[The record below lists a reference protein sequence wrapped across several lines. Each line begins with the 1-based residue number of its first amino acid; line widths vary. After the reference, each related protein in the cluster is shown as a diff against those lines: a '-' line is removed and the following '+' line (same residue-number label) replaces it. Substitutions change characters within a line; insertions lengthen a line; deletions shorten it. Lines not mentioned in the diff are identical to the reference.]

1 MVEDIVLD
9 AHRSYQTE
17 ITVKNEDKPSEVVEE
32 KVIEND
38 NYSNKEDSLVDKE
51 KEEITQEDIKKE
63 PLSSDDQTLIKED
76 ISIDDTNTKINQDIE
91 KPVQNPQSTTI
102 LLLPLIIFSLIAPCY
117 YDLKSSEWFLLDVFY
132 AILIILYHG
141 NGIYGL
147 GMRGI
152 SLDGSSLQFS
162 MQFLIISLCIITVI
176 LFMIQIIM
184 KWLNRI
190 IRK

>member
-1 MVEDIVLD
+1 MNKKALWFIL
-9 AHRSYQTE
+9 AMLYLFQFLILPYLLPQFYPTS
-17 ITVKNEDKPSEVVEE
+17 NEA
-32 KVIEND
+32 
-38 NYSNKEDSLVDKE
+38 
-51 KEEITQEDIKKE
+51 
-63 PLSSDDQTLIKED
+63 
-76 ISIDDTNTKINQDIE
+76 
-91 KPVQNPQSTTI
+91 TTI
-102 LLLPLIIFSLIAPCY
+102 LLLPLIIFSLIAPYY
-117 YDLKSSEWFLLDVFY
+117 YDLKTIEWFLLDVFY

-162 MQFLIISLCIITVI
+162 MQLLIISLCIITVI

-184 KWLNRI
+184 KWLNRT

>member
-1 MVEDIVLD
+1 MNKKALWFIL
-9 AHRSYQTE
+9 AMIYLFQFFILPYLLPQFYPTS
-17 ITVKNEDKPSEVVEE
+17 NEA
-32 KVIEND
+32 
-38 NYSNKEDSLVDKE
+38 
-51 KEEITQEDIKKE
+51 
-63 PLSSDDQTLIKED
+63 
-76 ISIDDTNTKINQDIE
+76 
-91 KPVQNPQSTTI
+91 TTI

-117 YDLKSSEWFLLDVFY
+117 YDLKSIEWFLLDVFY

-162 MQFLIISLCIITVI
+162 MQLLIISLCIVTVI
-176 LFMIQIIM
+176 LFMIQIIT
-184 KWLNRI
+184 KWLNRT

>member
-1 MVEDIVLD
+1 M
-9 AHRSYQTE
+9 
-17 ITVKNEDKPSEVVEE
+17 EE

-38 NYSNKEDSLVDKE
+38 DHSNKEDSLVDKE
-51 KEEITQEDIKKE
+51 KEEITQEEIKKKK

-91 KPVQNPQSTTI
+91 KPAQNPQTSTI

-117 YDLKSSEWFLLDVFY
+117 YDLKSIEWFLLDVFY

-162 MQFLIISLCIITVI
+162 MQLLIISLWIITVI

-190 IRK
+190 IKK